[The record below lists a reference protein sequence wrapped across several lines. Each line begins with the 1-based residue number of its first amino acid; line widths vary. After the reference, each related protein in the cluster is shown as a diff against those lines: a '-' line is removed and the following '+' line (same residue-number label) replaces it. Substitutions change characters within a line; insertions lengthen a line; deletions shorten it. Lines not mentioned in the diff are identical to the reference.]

1 MDLKEQLQEW
11 HDENEHRKIIEA
23 IEAIPQHERD
33 FELTSLLGRALNNAG
48 RHNDAIAVLR
58 SVEEAGRNDLLWNFR
73 IGYSYFY
80 RPHSVK
86 NVVSDYETARYYF
99 TEARRLGDTEDDTAE
114 LIQYCEFVLQNL
126 SANPEAVY
134 EYADERL
141 STKCLK

>member
-58 SVEEAGRNDLLWNFR
+58 SVEEAGRNDFLWNFR

>member
-1 MDLKEQLQEW
+1 MDLKEQLQKW
-11 HDENEHRKIIEA
+11 HNDNEHRKIIEA
-23 IEAIPQHERD
+23 IEAIPRRERD
-33 FELTSLLGRALNNAG
+33 FELTSLLGRALNNDG
-48 RHNDAIAVLR
+48 RHNDALAVLR
-58 SVEEAGRNDLLWNFR
+58 SVEDEGRNDCLWNFR

-86 NVVSDYETARYYF
+86 NVVSDYETAHYHF
-99 TEARRLGDTEDDTAE
+99 TEALRLGDTDEDTLE
-114 LIQYCEFVLQNL
+114 LIRYCEFVLQNL